1 MPKSSFTCSSPY
13 ASVLQCLL
21 CISPLNLL
29 FRYVPSS
36 GQESFFFFLFVWSA
50 GIGMEGLFW
59 PVGARGNLEYILLHY
74 SESVPLVLLKKD
86 VKGG

>member
-1 MPKSSFTCSSPY
+1 
-13 ASVLQCLL
+13 
-21 CISPLNLL
+21 
-29 FRYVPSS
+29 
-36 GQESFFFFLFVWSA
+36 
-50 GIGMEGLFW
+50 MEGLFW